1 MRYSVLGSP
10 CWRPLTTV
18 DVAAGVGMAVAVE
31 DDAPAA
37 AAAEFV
43 SFVYLKKLSN

>member
-18 DVAAGVGMAVAVE
+18 DATAGVGMAVAVE
-31 DDAPAA
+31 VDAPAA
-37 AAAEFV
+37 AADDDDEFV
-43 SFVYLKKLSN
+43 SFVY